1 MKLLKNTL
9 TLLIELIH
17 WYCFIITSFFIFLLI
32 WDIITGVSLN
42 ESIAMILFK
51 GDDDSDYIATTIW
64 IALIMPFIKY
74 IIFRS
79 FVWLPWSPFTK
90 KDKFWERINKEVR
103 RRITLLHQI
112 VNKKDDNKNDE

>member
-79 FVWLPWSPFTK
+79 FVLLPWSPFTK
-90 KDKFWERINKEVR
+90 KEKLVNLFWKRIDEEMTKRENR
-103 RRITLLHQI
+103 
-112 VNKKDDNKNDE
+112 KKRNKNDE